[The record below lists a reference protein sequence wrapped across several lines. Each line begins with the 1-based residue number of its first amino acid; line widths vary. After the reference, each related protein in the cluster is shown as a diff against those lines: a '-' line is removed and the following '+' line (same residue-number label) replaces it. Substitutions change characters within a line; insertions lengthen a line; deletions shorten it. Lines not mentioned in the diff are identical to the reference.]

1 MINIAVTFM
10 RKLELEPDT
19 YDEKFT
25 VLTKGVN
32 VEVKDWVLERIGTSK
47 SILEVG
53 CGTGALAVKMAQKGN
68 DILAIDK
75 NFQMINAAMKN
86 YPSEKD
92 VKLIYQ
98 IGTIREL
105 PADEKSKDI
114 FVSTFM
120 LSELRPFEQQIF
132 LRNAWKI
139 LKPGGKLIVA
149 AEFITSGFWKIIFK
163 IKRWWYK
170 KKLRRLRLTSTSLV
184 KWFFNYIEPIG
195 FKI

>member
-1 MINIAVTFM
+1 Q
-10 RKLELEPDT
+10 
-19 YDEKFT
+19 
-25 VLTKGVN
+25 KGVN

-53 CGTGALAVKMAQKGN
+53 CGTGALAIKMAQKGN
-68 DILAIDK
+68 DVLAIDK
-75 NFQMINAAMKN
+75 NFQMINTAMKH

-114 FVSTFM
+114 IVSTFM

-139 LKPGGKLIVA
+139 LKSGDKLIVA
-149 AEFITSGFWKIIFK
+149 AEFIPSGFWKILFK
-163 IKRWWYK
+163 IKRWTPNF
-170 KKLRRLRLTSTSLV
+170 LSSII
-184 KWFFNYIEPIG
+184 YIENLRP
-195 FKI
+195 